1 MNTMADYVVTPWE
14 VKGSIDY
21 EKLIKD
27 FGTKKIDDALLKK
40 IEHVTGKLH
49 YMLRRGIFFSHRDL
63 DWILKEYE
71 KGNPFALYTGRGPS
85 GQVHLGHLMPWIFTK
100 YLQDKFDVELYFQ
113 MTDDEKFLFG
123 QVPTLEESNSLAYE
137 NALDVIAM
145 GFDPDKTFIFTD
157 TDYAKTLYPIAV
169 KVAKLTTFSTA
180 KAVFGFKNET
190 NIGSIFYPAMQ
201 AAPCF
206 LPSILKGKKTPVLI
220 PAAIDQ
226 DPYWRIT
233 RDAAPKLGF
242 YKNAAIH
249 CKFLPG
255 LGEGGKMSASQ
266 PNTAVFTTDPP
277 KQAGKK
283 IMRAFTGGAATV
295 EEQKKNG
302 GNPNVCSVY
311 QYYRV
316 LFEEDD
322 SKLEERF
329 NACKNGCILCGE
341 CKKELAK
348 RVEKFLE
355 KHQEKRERAKKQLD
369 KFMVKD

>member
-1 MNTMADYVVTPWE
+1 MTDYVVTPWE
-14 VKGSIDY
+14 VKGDVDY
-21 EKLIKD
+21 DKLIEE
-27 FGTKKIDDALLKK
+27 FGTKKIDDKMLERMKN
-40 IEHVTGKLH
+40 ITGSLH
-49 YMLRRGIFFSHRDL
+49 YMLRRKIFFSHRDL
-63 DWILKEYE
+63 DWVLKEYE
-71 KGNPFALYTGRGPS
+71 KGNEFALYTGRGPS
-85 GQVHLGHLMPWIFTK
+85 GQVHLGHLMPWVFTK
-100 YLQDKFDVELYFQ
+100 YLQDAFDVELYFQ

-123 QVPTLEESNSLAYE
+123 QVDSLDKSNSLAYE

-145 GFDPDKTFIFTD
+145 GFNADKTFIFTD

-180 KAVFGFKNET
+180 RAVFGFQNST

-206 LPSILKGKKTPVLI
+206 LPSILKNKKVPVLI

-233 RDAAPKLGF
+233 RDVAERLGY

-249 CKFLPG
+249 SKFVPG

-266 PNTAVFTTDPP
+266 PNTAIFTTDEP
-277 KQAGKK
+277 KTAKK
-283 IMRAFTGGAATV
+283 KVMRAFTGGAVTI

-302 GNPNVCSVY
+302 GNPDVCSVY
-311 QYYRV
+311 HYYAF

-322 SKLEERF
+322 EALAERKK
-329 NACKNGCILCGE
+329 ACKNGTLMCGE
-341 CKKELAK
+341 CKKQLAE
-348 RVEKFLE
+348 RVAKFLE
-355 KHQEKRERAKKQLD
+355 KHQKKREQAKKQLD
-369 KFMVKD
+369 EFIVKD